1 MHHVFHYFIRSSV
14 TLAWQKQTRP
24 SATLNSLNDAIAMI
38 EFTPEGIILNAN
50 SLFLDRMGYA
60 LNEII
65 GQHHSLFC
73 TADFVQSSQYRDFW
87 LRLKRGESF
96 SDKYLRLAKNSRPVW
111 LEANYVP
118 VRDRAGR
125 VVKIVKLAT
134 DITARITDAQ
144 EQRAMTTAIDR
155 SMAVITFNL
164 KGEVLKANA
173 NFLNTMG
180 YRADE
185 VIGLPHS
192 RFCSEELRQS
202 AEYKAFWEK
211 LNRGE
216 FISGQFQRVNK
227 QGRTVWLRATYNPVF
242 DAEGIL
248 YKVVKFATDVT
259 AQVEKNQQERDAA
272 QQAYKTALQTREST
286 RHGAS
291 VIENS
296 VQTIN
301 ALAGELHGISDD
313 ISDLSDSSD
322 RIGEIVASIRRI
334 ADQTNLIALNAAV
347 EAARAGAHGRSFAVV
362 ANEVRTLAANI
373 NQATSEIESRMQQNQ
388 LLATKALQGIAS
400 NMKRADDGVVLAQQ
414 AGDVIS
420 ELRDSSSEV
429 VRAISHVTETLSQ
442 A

>member
-1 MHHVFHYFIRSSV
+1 MFSTISSGLLSR
-14 TLAWQKQTRP
+14 LAWQKQTRP

-400 NMKRADDGVVLAQQ
+400 NMKRADEGVVLAQQ

>member
-1 MHHVFHYFIRSSV
+1 MFSTISSGLLSR
-14 TLAWQKQTRP
+14 LAWQKQTRP

-60 LNEII
+60 LNEIN